1 MRCSGLFDWHA
12 DFVDRVFFRFPL
24 NNVHAVDFVA
34 IKAVPDVLPGQCGH
48 GPVVP
53 LADHL
58 FSDVIFPFRPVHL
71 GIGRDVF
78 VEDDDRE
85 IQAVMHFESA
95 VTLGPPIT
103 ALHCASER
111 GPAALAARHLVLVTI
126 RQR

>member
-1 MRCSGLFDWHA
+1 M
-12 DFVDRVFFRFPL
+12 
-24 NNVHAVDFVA
+24 
-34 IKAVPDVLPGQCGH
+34 
-48 GPVVP
+48 VP

-58 FSDVIFPFRPVHL
+58 FSYVIFPFRPVHL

-95 VTLGPPIT
+95 VTLGPPLT
-103 ALHCASER
+103 ALHCGSER

-126 RQR
+126 RQREQVGINVEFISATAGHMIFKFF